1 MTCVFIIE
9 GQRKM
14 LMKQKSLCFIC
25 ILLLGNI
32 YISGFALD
40 PLAQASDLSIA
51 FIQREPQNP
60 SWIGQIEIKDGLPLL
75 KSNAPRPR
83 NHWLEPGVAAVFTA
97 HVINQGNIPSPN
109 AVFVWKLDGKSIQ
122 ENPVASLKANESV
135 KISLNWLWQEGK
147 HSISGELIYKDP
159 AAQDLCFKN
168 NQISIRTNAL
178 PFCFFI
184 HKSVDAAFHKSMN
197 LVGSFSAVDWL
208 QAHVARLNTALSE
221 SKYPSAPEGCLE
233 QIYADRIFF
242 YQTPQELEG
251 MQIQAL
257 ADSQGSIVIEPSKDM
272 KDLPKRWNGGII
284 LSICEKLGLADHSKL
299 DVQNAN
305 NMVPGPDG
313 LPLYW
318 HYIHSPLIVGSPS
331 GEFRFSE
338 ICVLALNKQYGRPRG
353 YCGDYFYDLADFYEL
368 ILKDRL
374 DEPIS
379 NGRVRIYQRNQKNG
393 ISRDSVF
400 VGYTND
406 EGTLLLPNREAPV
419 FETDRGFRL
428 HPNPFGKIELSC
440 ENGLFLIEVRA
451 NGQSDYFWL
460 SVPDFNLAFW
470 REAAKKHENSDIKT
484 VKIQIKTDIPSGNA
498 PSAPRLFLGQR
509 QSAKKLQF
517 QWQPS
522 LHPKIEKYKL
532 YARKFRSGSNLENFV
547 FIKEITS
554 SATSADGIPFA
565 NEDCYYALTAVDE
578 SGHDSPFSN
587 WVFVPSSLLCKDMTL
602 SREGFGYIN
611 DVGIGRI
618 HRIGEN
624 GRLHPFFLHPLP
636 GENLEISNIAW
647 SPQNELAVCNK
658 QKNRVEFYDA
668 DGEFLRAI
676 GSSGTPVDEM
686 NEPVD
691 VDFNIKSEMVVV
703 DKGNRRVKLYD
714 LQGRYIERFGEGV
727 LEDPIAV
734 AFAPDGEAHVLDAGR
749 KTCYVF
755 KVTSKNKYYMIRS
768 YGQFRNPTDIVITA
782 NGNAYI
788 SDPDQ
793 RGVVL
798 YTPDGKLYK
807 QIRPQPIGQ
816 FEYTDPR
823 GLALDNLGRV
833 LFVDRASSCIRLLEE
848 QP

>member
-1 MTCVFIIE
+1 
-9 GQRKM
+9 
-14 LMKQKSLCFIC
+14 MKQKNLCFI
-25 ILLLGNI
+25 
-32 YISGFALD
+32 YIFLFMSLFINGFALD
-40 PLAQASDLSIA
+40 PLAQASDLTIA

-60 SWIGQIEIKDGLPLL
+60 SWVGQIEIKDGLPLL
-75 KSNAPRPR
+75 KSDAPRPR
-83 NHWLEPGVAAVFTA
+83 NHWLEPGTSAVFTA
-97 HVINQGNIPSPN
+97 HVINQGNIPSPD
-109 AVFVWKLDGKSIQ
+109 AVFIWSLDGKKIQ
-122 ENPVASLKANESV
+122 ENPVASLKANESA
-135 KISLNWLWQEGK
+135 KISLNWQWQDGK
-147 HSISGELIYKDP
+147 HTIAAELQYKDP
-159 AAQDLCFKN
+159 SAQDLCLKN
-168 NQISIRTNAL
+168 NSLAIRTDAL

-184 HKSVDAAFHKSMN
+184 HRKMDAAFRESMN
-197 LVGSFSAVDWL
+197 LVGSFSAIDWL
-208 QAHVARLNTALSE
+208 QAHVARLNKAFSE
-221 SKYPSAPEGCLE
+221 SKYPSAPDGCLE
-233 QIYADRIFF
+233 QIYADRIFC
-242 YQTPQELEG
+242 YQTSQELEG
-251 MQIQAL
+251 LQKQAL
-257 ADSQGSIVIEPSKDM
+257 ADSQGSLVIEPSEDM
-272 KDLPKRWNGGII
+272 KDLPKRWNGSII

-299 DVQNAN
+299 DVVNAN

-318 HYIHSPLIVGSPS
+318 HYVHTPLMVGNPS

-338 ICVLALNKQYGRPRG
+338 FCVLALNKQYRRPRG
-353 YCGDYFYDLADFYEL
+353 YRGDYFYDLAEFYEL
-368 ILKDRL
+368 IMIDRL
-374 DEPIS
+374 DQPIL
-379 NGRVRIYQRNQKNG
+379 NGRVRIYQRNQTGG
-393 ISRDSVF
+393 ISRDTVF

-406 EGTLLLPNREAPV
+406 DGAILLPNREAPV
-419 FETDRGFRL
+419 FETEHGFRL
-428 HPNPFGKIELSC
+428 HPNPFGKIELTC
-440 ENGLFLIEVRA
+440 ENGVFLIEVRA

-460 SVPDFNLAFW
+460 SVPDFNLAYW
-470 REAAKKHENSDIKT
+470 REAAKASEGDNIKT
-484 VKIQIKTDIPSGNA
+484 VRIPLKTDIPSGDA
-498 PSAPRLFLGQR
+498 PSAPLSLLGQR
-509 QSAKKLQF
+509 QSARKLQF

-532 YARKFRSGSNLENFV
+532 YSRKFRAGTNLEDFV
-547 FIKEITS
+547 FIKEIPASTS
-554 SATSADGIPFA
+554 SADGIPFA
-565 NEDCYYALTAVDE
+565 NEDSYYALTAVDE
-578 SGHDSPFSN
+578 SGHDSPLSN
-587 WVFVPSSLLCKDMTL
+587 WVFLPAGLLFNGMTL

-611 DVGIGRI
+611 DTGTGRI

-624 GRLHPFFLHPLP
+624 GRLHSFYLHPLP
-636 GENLEISNIAW
+636 GDNLEISNIVW

-668 DGEFLRAI
+668 DGEFLRAV
-676 GSSGTPVDEM
+676 GSSGAAIDEM
-686 NEPVD
+686 KDPVD

-727 LEDPIAV
+727 LDDPVAI

-755 KVTSKNKYYMIRS
+755 KERTKSKYYMIRS
-768 YGQFRNPTDIVITA
+768 YGQFRNPADIIITA

-816 FEYTDPR
+816 FEHTDPR

-833 LFVDRASSCIRLLEE
+833 LYVDRAASCIRLLEE